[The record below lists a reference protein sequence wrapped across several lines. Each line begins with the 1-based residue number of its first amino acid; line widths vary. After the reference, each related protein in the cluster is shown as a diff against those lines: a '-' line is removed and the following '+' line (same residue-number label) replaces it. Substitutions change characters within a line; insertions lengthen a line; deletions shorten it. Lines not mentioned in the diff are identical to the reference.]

1 MLSIHDVYRPFLLHF
16 RRARMELLHEQ
27 FGVSAST
34 RVLDVGGTAF
44 NWALAPVMPDLTIL
58 NIGPRPAD
66 LPAGIAYVQGDARD
80 MSWARD
86 GCFDL
91 VYSNSVIEHLG
102 DIESQRR
109 MANEIRRLG
118 RSYFIQTPDPRFFI
132 EPHLLTP
139 CIHFFPP
146 PRPPRAPAQCD
157 RMGMAHPAH
166 AGGAGRV
173 HGRGTPGEEGR
184 ATGAIPRR

>member
-146 PRPPRAPAQCD
+146 PPSAARSCAMRPYGD
-157 RMGMAHPAH
+157 GS
-166 AGGAGRV
+166 
-173 HGRGTPGEEGR
+173 PG
-184 ATGAIPRR
+184 PRRRSRTRSWQRYAW